1 MILIWKFVSCL
12 DNSRVYLGINATHAV
27 NNGLITVNI
36 YPVVLFARNL
46 QCNGFSPVLIHI
58 WSKSKYP
65 DFPDP
70 VWLWSSET
78 ATWKALS
85 FNCLQNNYS
94 IYLIVQRG
102 LWRLF
107 AFMLWK
113 GSYVSIPIPLVCED
127 DQQRCSH
134 SCSINLYIIVHMCYA
149 ELAAIAL
156 VPFQIYNYWSFYKA
170 AIVPDST

>member
-12 DNSRVYLGINATHAV
+12 DNSRVYLGINATRAV
-27 NNGLITVNI
+27 NKGFITVNI

-65 DFPDP
+65 DFPDR

-94 IYLIVQRG
+94 IYLKVQRG
-102 LWRLF
+102 LMKFTLKANFNCWV
-107 AFMLWK
+107 ACIAD
-113 GSYVSIPIPLVCED
+113 SNI
-127 DQQRCSH
+127 
-134 SCSINLYIIVHMCYA
+134 MCYQ
-149 ELAAIAL
+149 IASA
-156 VPFQIYNYWSFYKA
+156 FKTMCNIG
-170 AIVPDST
+170 ISTHHSKHMLFIMLNRNIRVQLKQSQ